1 MNIQVCLQCPVREL
15 WNSNTT
21 ANISLFIVCNPSL
34 ITSVNATLNLCLAY
48 IYITVHVSIENMVFR
63 GQTEI
68 NQDHGQQS

>member
-21 ANISLFIVCNPSL
+21 ANISLCIVCNPSL

>member
-21 ANISLFIVCNPSL
+21 ANISLFIVCNPSH